1 MSYFYVKSNSNLAKH
16 LLNQI
21 QRAKLVGINLANTWQ
36 DNEYLKI
43 GTNDEEF
50 AQYLMQFNKKEN
62 N

>member
-1 MSYFYVKSNSNLAKH
+1 MCYFYVKSNSNLAKH

-36 DNEYLKI
+36 DNEYLRI
-43 GTNDEEF
+43 DTDDEEF
-50 AQYLMQFNKKEN
+50 AQYLMQFKKKEN